1 MKLIQIQMGDN
12 VAVALSPVEAGEQ
25 VSVGVWTL
33 TAAESIPQG
42 HKLAL
47 VPLKPGDLV
56 YKYGCAIGR
65 VTNPVPA
72 GGWVHTHNMTTNL
85 SARTHFSYHPAVQTL
100 EPEEPEQF
108 LGYLRPDG
116 RVATRNEIWV
126 LPTVGCVNEIASQ
139 LAADNQDLVGGG
151 AWKGFTPFL
160 TPTGAARRGRTTPT
174 PGPSWLDWPAIP
186 TRRRCWWWGW
196 DARTCNAA
204 S

>member
-25 VSVGVWTL
+25 VSVGGWTL

-65 VTNPVPA
+65 VTASVPA

-85 SARTHFSYHPAVQTL
+85 SARIDFSYHPAVKRL

-116 RVATRNEIWV
+116 RAATRNEIWV

-139 LAADNQDLVGGG
+139 LAADNQDLVGG
-151 AWKGFTPFL
+151 AWRGFTPFH
-160 TPTGAARRGRTTPT
+160 TPTGAVRRGRTTPI
-174 PGPSWLDWPAIP
+174 PGPFWLDWPAIP
-186 TRRRCWWWGW
+186 MRRRCWWWGW